1 MKWKQFISDYL
12 QFTQKER
19 IGVLT
24 ILFLAFII
32 IFLPKMVSRKNSNEP
47 AGGDTAWIAAVR
59 RLETKEH
66 DPGSQTGDSNRTH
79 QYGHAKNKSSQ
90 PVLFFFDPNTLDD
103 ESWNKLGLPEKT
115 IHTIRNYLGKGGRFN
130 RVEDLK
136 KVYGLQADDY
146 LRLEPFVRI
155 ENNRAGIPRSQ
166 PESGKRERG
175 NKPHS
180 FQAVDINI
188 ADTSAFISLPGIGS
202 KLALRIINFRDNLG
216 GFYSVNQVGEVYG
229 LVDSTFQKIKQ
240 YLIPGNAVIKK
251 ININTATVDE
261 LKAHPYIR
269 YAIAG
274 PIISYRNEHGP
285 FSKIEEIK
293 KVMAV
298 TDEIYDKIAPYLTT
312 DKQ

>member
-1 MKWKQFISDYL
+1 MKWEQFIRDYL

-24 ILFLAFII
+24 ILFLVFVI
-32 IFLPKMVSRKNSNEP
+32 IFLPKMVSRKTSSEHID
-47 AGGDTAWIAAVR
+47 ADTAWISAVKQ
-59 RLETKEH
+59 LEIKEH
-66 DPGSQTGDSNRTH
+66 DPGSQQGDNNKTYQFDH
-79 QYGHAKNKSSQ
+79 PKNNSRQ

-103 ESWNKLGLPEKT
+103 GGWNKLGLPEKT

-130 RVEDLK
+130 KVEDLK
-136 KVYGLQADDY
+136 KVYGLRVDDY
-146 LRLEPFVRI
+146 LKLEPFVRI
-155 ENNRAGIPRSQ
+155 ETNGTNTARSLA
-166 PESGKRERG
+166 EIGERERG

-180 FQAVDINI
+180 FQAVDINT

-202 KLALRIINFRDNLG
+202 KLALRIINFRDKLG

-229 LVDSTFQKIKQ
+229 LADSIFQKIKQ
-240 YLIPGNAVIKK
+240 YLIPGNTAIKK
-251 ININTATVDE
+251 INVNTATIDE

-298 TDEIYDKIAPYLTT
+298 TNDIYDKLAPYLVTE
-312 DKQ
+312 

>member
-1 MKWKQFISDYL
+1 MKWKQFFRDYL

-24 ILFLAFII
+24 ILFLVFTI
-32 IFLPKMVSRKNSNEP
+32 IFLPKMVIHKTSSEP
-47 AGGDTAWIAAVR
+47 ANSDTAWIAAVK
-59 RLETKEH
+59 RLEIKDHE
-66 DPGSQTGDSNRTH
+66 PVSQRGDNYKTYQFDRP
-79 QYGHAKNKSSQ
+79 KNNLRQ
-90 PVLFFFDPNTLDD
+90 HVLFFFDPNTLDD
-103 ESWNKLGLPEKT
+103 DGWNKLGLPEKT

-130 RVEDLK
+130 KVEDLK
-136 KVYGLQADDY
+136 KVYGLRVDDY
-146 LRLEPFVRI
+146 VKLEPFVRI
-155 ENNRAGIPRSQ
+155 ENNEAGIVRSQ
-166 PESGKRERG
+166 VESKERELG

-180 FQAVDINI
+180 FQAIDINT

-202 KLALRIINFRDNLG
+202 KLALRIVNFRDKLG

-229 LVDSTFQKIKQ
+229 LADSTFQKIKR
-240 YLIPGNAVIKK
+240 YLIPGNTAIKK
-251 ININTATVDE
+251 INVNTATTDE

-298 TDEIYDKIAPYLTT
+298 TNDIYDKLAPYLVT
-312 DKQ
+312 Q